1 MGLSDVRPPVRWLFS
16 PLQGV
21 VLPSGG
27 MAAPAPSPSPS
38 PPGGAPAEAEVLPLV
53 VKVTAA
59 LGGTAVTM
67 LAFEYLRRV
76 ASKALLQYNTC
87 FAV

>member
-1 MGLSDVRPPVRWLFS
+1 MGLPDVRPPVRWPFS

-38 PPGGAPAEAEVLPLV
+38 PPDGAPAEAEVLPLV
-53 VKVTAA
+53 VKVTPA
-59 LGGTAVTM
+59 LRGTAAAM
-67 LAFEYLRRV
+67 PAFEYLRRV
-76 ASKALLQYNTC
+76 VSKAL
-87 FAV
+87 